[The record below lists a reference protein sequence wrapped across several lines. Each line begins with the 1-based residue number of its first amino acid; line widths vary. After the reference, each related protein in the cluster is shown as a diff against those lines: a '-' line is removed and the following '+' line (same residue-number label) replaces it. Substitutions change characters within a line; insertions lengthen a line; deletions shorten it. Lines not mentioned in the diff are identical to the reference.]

1 MNGQLVAEETAR
13 ADAVPLF
20 RLVRAV
26 APAIIGVGLALAVG
40 AILIA
45 LAGADPLTAYRVMLE
60 GAGGGRRQLTETI
73 LKACPLLIIA
83 LGLAVAFQSR
93 VWNIGAE
100 GQFFMGA
107 LGGSL
112 VALLLPDLPQG
123 LLVPLALLA
132 GLLGGA
138 LWALVPALL
147 RTQRGISEII
157 STLMLNYIAILF
169 VQYLAR
175 GPLQDPNGF
184 LPESARFGPAAQ
196 LPIWI
201 APRIHIG
208 VALAVVIVPL
218 VYLLIW
224 RTPLGFQLRAIG
236 SKPTVAQ
243 FVGIDVARG
252 VIVALV
258 ISGALAGLAGV
269 IEVTTLHL
277 RLKAGIGAG
286 YGFTAILVALL
297 GRMNPFGIVVAALF
311 FAGLTIGAESL
322 HVVLQLPAALAQ
334 AIQALIVLFVLGADA
349 FFRLRHT

>member
-1 MNGQLVAEETAR
+1 MNGQFVAEEKYR
-13 ADAVPLF
+13 PD
-20 RLVRAV
+20 V
-26 APAIIGVGLALAVG
+26 APLLRLMRALIPALIGIGLALAVG
-40 AILIA
+40 AILIV
-45 LAGADPLTAYRVMLE
+45 LAGENPLTAYRVMFE
-60 GAGGGRRQLTETI
+60 GAVGGRRQITETV

-100 GQFFMGA
+100 GQFFIGA

-123 LLVPLALLA
+123 VMVPLALLA
-132 GLLGGA
+132 GVIGGA
-138 LWALVPALL
+138 LWALVPGLL
-147 RTQRGISEII
+147 RTRRGISEII

-175 GPLQDPNGF
+175 GPLQDPKGF
-184 LPESARFGPAAQ
+184 LPESARFVPAAQ

-208 VALAVVIVPL
+208 VLLALLLVPVIYV
-218 VYLLIW
+218 LIW

-252 VIVALV
+252 VILALM
-258 ISGALAGLAGV
+258 ISGAFAGLAGV
-269 IEVTTLHL
+269 VEVTTLHM

-297 GRMNPFGIVVAALF
+297 GRMNPFGIVLAALF

-322 HVVLQLPAALAQ
+322 HVALQLPAALAQ
-334 AIQALIVLFVLGADA
+334 AIQALIVLFVLGTDA
-349 FFRLRHT
+349 FFRLRRA